1 MNKLD
6 EESDACIKMYNEVY
20 ETYMEAVKAAN
31 EAYSAYMGAADNK
44 ESADTLKAFIEAQK
58 RERAAYTFWSTF
70 RF

>member
-6 EESDACIKMYNEVY
+6 EESDACIKMYNE
-20 ETYMEAVKAAN
+20 
-31 EAYSAYMGAADNK
+31 AYSAYMGADDN
-44 ESADTLKAFIEAQK
+44 EASADTLKAFIEAQK